1 MLMQIQVILEAYHSP
16 ESDRTVPKGHIIDN
30 GQDERTIPELLL
42 ISANTAVSLKDQIQ
56 RVHDFVQSGSAPNV
70 HDLAFT
76 LNTRREKL
84 PHRAFTVVKDR
95 EVIETSGLAKAP
107 AKAQDVYLI
116 FSGQGAQ
123 WAGMCSVLVVVERSV
138 LGILVHTFVVFQAI

>member
-1 MLMQIQVILEAYHSP
+1 MSN
-16 ESDRTVPKGHIIDN
+16 GHIIGN
-30 GQDERTIPELLL
+30 GQDERTKPEILL
-42 ISANTAVSLKDQIQ
+42 ISANTAVSLKNQIQ
-56 RVHDFVQSGSAPNV
+56 RIQNFVQSSSALSV

-95 EVIETSGLAKAP
+95 EIIETSGLAKIP

-123 WAGMCSVLVVVERSV
+123 WAGMCSLLVVMVRSV
-138 LGILVHTFVVFQAI
+138 AGNFRTHS